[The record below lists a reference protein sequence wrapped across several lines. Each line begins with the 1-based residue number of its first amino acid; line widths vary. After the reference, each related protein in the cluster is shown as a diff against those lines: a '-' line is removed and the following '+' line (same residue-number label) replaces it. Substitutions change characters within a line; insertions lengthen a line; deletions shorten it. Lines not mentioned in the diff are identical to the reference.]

1 MKKIKYLVFVV
12 LLLLGVYMLTVH
24 YPPLP
29 FNHEQIGLGVD
40 HMMHRIVGV
49 LFLAAAVLVFWKW
62 KTK

>member
-12 LLLLGVYMLTVH
+12 LLLLGVYMLTDH

-29 FNHEQIGLGVD
+29 LNHEQIGLGVN

-49 LFLAAAVLVFWKW
+49 IFLVSAVLVFWKW
-62 KTK
+62 KAK